1 MGVTTT
7 CKTIP
12 SPTNARL
19 VFITNKIFTLLNNCL
34 KNATAWHT
42 DILLSLNDI
51 LKNVLKSNVLL
62 LECVRIFMYIRLWK
76 LVKNWK

>member
-51 LKNVLKSNVLL
+51 LKKCLKIQRAS
-62 LECVRIFMYIRLWK
+62 VRVRQNIHVHSS
-76 LVKNWK
+76 VKTS